1 MKLRGTYLLSR
12 IASMSQIHPYR
23 VSVEWSGAREG
34 SGKVKGDGSGLELPL
49 AAPIEFGGS
58 GEGTNPEELL
68 AAAVAACYTIT
79 FGIIAGNRKLPVES
93 IRATAVGEVEQAG
106 MQFTYKTITIK
117 PEITLASGATD
128 DDLKTAE
135 DMAHKADLYCI
146 ITNAV
151 RDKVA
156 ITVEPQITRT

>member
-1 MKLRGTYLLSR
+1 
-12 IASMSQIHPYR
+12 MSQIHPYR
-23 VSVEWSGAREG
+23 VSVEWAGAREG
-34 SGKVKGDGSGLELPL
+34 SGKTKGEGSGLEFPL
-49 AAPIEFGGS
+49 AAPVEFGGS
-58 GEGTNPEELL
+58 GNGTNPEELL
-68 AAAVAACYTIT
+68 AAAVASCYTIT

-117 PEITLASGATD
+117 PEIKLSAGATD
-128 DDLKTAE
+128 DDLKAAE